1 VGRGIIHPI
10 GGGAGSC
17 TGAALDAY
25 LDVLPAGDSAN
36 FIDKRR
42 CFCFGHK
49 ILSEEQRIK
58 NGFSLLFP
66 YYLL

>member
-1 VGRGIIHPI
+1 VGRGTIHPI

-42 CFCFGHK
+42 RFCFGHK

-58 NGFSLLFP
+58 TDFP
-66 YYLL
+66 YYFPYY